1 MCGSPLYMAP
11 EIMRGGGSS
20 YAGAPV
26 DMWSMGAVAYEM
38 LHNRPAFHA
47 ESMDELKMRVRKL
60 MVQPTSAALSADAH
74 GFLKILLVLDP
85 AARAT
90 GAALLRLK
98 WLGGDG
104 GPAPSPRR
112 PILE

>member
-1 MCGSPLYMAP
+1 
-11 EIMRGGGSS
+11 
-20 YAGAPV
+20 
-26 DMWSMGAVAYEM
+26 M

>member
-1 MCGSPLYMAP
+1 MNTSINLQPLMQT
-11 EIMRGGGSS
+11 EGLVRES
-20 YAGAPV
+20 
-26 DMWSMGAVAYEM
+26 E
-38 LHNRPAFHA
+38 AF

-74 GFLKILLVLDP
+74 GFLKTLLVLDP